1 MAVSYFFPGLSIE
14 ESSSLEASG
23 CICAKV
29 AIDREEGYIINE
41 EDLETALE
49 RLNLQLKQTDPT
61 SVVGVLRIGFLRST
75 DRASNAMEALNTV
88 LAQVQKLQAEANLTE
103 FERVERQRLKDE
115 VLAKQR
121 ELGTATQRLKSTVA
135 IYEQTAARIQTIT
148 DIAASLGTEMAAL
161 PAELQS
167 QCTAV
172 NDHLKGL
179 ADKLSEL
186 ANSCNYDK
194 TSAVEMVDQK
204 RAALESAKQ
213 ALVDDLNKQRVS
225 AEDALADADAA
236 LNEAAQISSN

>member
-1 MAVSYFFPGLSIE
+1 MGLYAGNSNSTAVL
-14 ESSSLEASG
+14 
-23 CICAKV
+23 
-29 AIDREEGYIINE
+29 NE
-41 EDLETALE
+41 
-49 RLNLQLKQTDPT
+49 
-61 SVVGVLRIGFLRST
+61 
-75 DRASNAMEALNTV
+75 V

-148 DIAASLGTEMAAL
+148 GIAASLGIEMAAL

-167 QCTAV
+167 QCSAV
-172 NDHLKGL
+172 TDHLKGL
-179 ADKLSEL
+179 EDKLKAL
-186 ANSCNYDK
+186 ASSCDNDK
-194 TSAVEMVDQK
+194 TAAVEMVKQK

-213 ALVDDLNKQRVS
+213 ALLDDLNKHRVS

-236 LNEAAQISSN
+236 INEAARISVQN